1 MKKFFKFIALL
12 SLSASAQNPS
22 MVVGDKLYVRKLYAE
37 AIPKYEKVLKKDSS
51 NIDALTKL
59 GECYRLTNNINGQ
72 ALCYGKLVNAGS
84 ASDIQ
89 KLLYG
94 KALMEKGN
102 YEQAKGLFSSYTADS
117 RGSNYVKGITNMEK
131 MNKNADAYVVISA
144 PFNST
149 DDDFAAIKFGE
160 NTVFTSS
167 RTKSTW
173 ITKHHGWTDKQ
184 YYNAYATSRD
194 MNGEYIKPQE
204 FLDDINSKF
213 NDGPLCIGKDLT
225 TIYFTRN
232 SYGKRNKSTDGTYKL
247 RIFKGTIVGNS
258 LYQPMDLNFN
268 NNNYNCAHPAISYD
282 GSTLYFASDMPGGFG
297 GMDLYLSVM
306 QPDSSWGTPI
316 NLGDKVNTV
325 GNEMFPFVTLDNILY
340 FASDGLEGL
349 GGLDVYET
357 KLKEG
362 KPSRVYNMGK
372 PVNSEHDDFAFYID
386 GDPNIFPANGFVS
399 SNRNKDG
406 MDDDVYNMQILR
418 KVSRGK
424 NVTFLLKDK
433 DNGEMLPNVKLRLN
447 GDTGTTNDKGEF
459 AYLIEDDIDYRIGAN
474 KEKYF
479 DAADSLN
486 TKSSELDEF
495 TKTILMERDPNLS
508 FLAFVTDA
516 KTNEGLADVNIKIK
530 DLFTKQTFDSTLTS
544 GNGEYRKSLK
554 GRKIGDKLAY
564 EITLEKKGYVTNVLN
579 YTAEIKK
586 EGEIKLHEELKMTLG
601 KALVGVDLAKIIEI
615 KPIYFDLG
623 KSKIRPDAAIELDKV
638 VKIMNEYPN
647 MYIELGAHTDCRG
660 VAGANKKLSDS
671 RAKASA
677 AYIISK
683 GKFKK
688 DRILG
693 KGYGEL
699 KLLNAC
705 ACEGK
710 IQPKCSEEEHAVN
723 RRTEFIVTKMK

>member
-1 MKKFFKFIALL
+1 MKNLIQLILL
-12 SLSASAQNPS
+12 ISLSASAQNQT
-22 MVVGDKLYVRKLYAE
+22 MVAGDKLYSRKLYSA
-37 AIPKYEKVLKKDSS
+37 AIPKYEKVIKKDSS
-51 NIDALTKL
+51 NTSALSKL

-72 ALCYGKLVNAGS
+72 ALCFGKLVNAGA

-89 KLLYG
+89 KLHYG
-94 KALMEKGN
+94 KVLMEKGN
-102 YEQAKGLFSSYTADS
+102 YDQAKGIFSTYTTDS
-117 RGSNYVKGITNMEK
+117 RGTSYIKGITNMEK
-131 MNKNADAYVVISA
+131 INKNADAYIVNPA
-144 PFNST
+144 PFNSPE
-149 DDDFAAIKFGE
+149 DDFAAIMFAD
-160 NTVFTSS
+160 NTIFTSS

-173 ITKHHGWTDKQ
+173 ITRNHGWTDKQ

-194 MNGEYIKPQE
+194 MDGGYYKPQE
-204 FLDDINSKF
+204 FLDDINSKY
-213 NDGPLCIGKDLT
+213 NDGPLCIARDST

-232 SYGKRNKSTDGTYKL
+232 SYGKRNKSGDGTYKL

-258 LYQPMDLNFN
+258 LYMPQDLNFN

-282 GSTLYFASDMPGGFG
+282 GNTLYFASDMPGGLG
-297 GMDLYLSVM
+297 GMDLYLSIM

-316 NLGDKVNTV
+316 NLGDKVNTS
-325 GNEMFPFVTLDNILY
+325 GNEMFPFITDDNLLY

-362 KPSRVYNMGK
+362 LPTRVYNIGK
-372 PVNSEHDDFAFYID
+372 PVNSDHDDFAYYVY
-386 GDPNIFPANGFVS
+386 GDQKMYPVNGFVS
-399 SNRNKDG
+399 SNRKNGG
-406 MDDDVYNMQILR
+406 MDDDVYIMQVLR

-433 DNGEMLPNVKLRLN
+433 DSGEMLPNVKLRLN

-459 AYLIEDDIDYRIGAN
+459 AYLIEDDIDYKIAAN

-479 DAADSLN
+479 DNTDSLN

-495 TKTILMERDPNLS
+495 TKTILLEKDPNLS

-516 KTNEGLADVNIKIK
+516 KTNEGLSDVKIRIK
-530 DLFTKQTFDSTLTS
+530 DLFTKQVFDSSLTS
-544 GNGEYRKSLK
+544 PVGEYRKSLA

-638 VKIMNEYPN
+638 VKIMTEYPN

-677 AYIISK
+677 AYIIGK

-688 DRILG
+688 DRIFG
-693 KGYGEL
+693 KGYGEV

-710 IQPKCSEEEHAVN
+710 IQPKCSEEEHSVN

>member
-1 MKKFFKFIALL
+1 MKRFFQLIALL
-12 SLSASAQNPS
+12 SLSASAQNPT
-22 MVVGDKLYVRKLYAE
+22 MVAGDKLYVRKLYAE
-37 AIPKYEKVLKKDSS
+37 AIPKYESVVKKDSS
-51 NIDALTKL
+51 NTAALSKL

-72 ALCYGKLVNAGS
+72 VLCYGKLVNAGS

-102 YEQAKGLFSSYTADS
+102 YEQAKGLFSSYTSDS
-117 RGSNYVKGITNMEK
+117 RGSSYVKGIANMDK
-131 MNKNADAYVVISA
+131 MNKNADAYIVNPA
-144 PFNST
+144 EFNST

-160 NTVFTSS
+160 NTIFTSS

-173 ITKHHGWTDKQ
+173 ITFNHGWTNKQ

-194 MNGEYIKPQE
+194 LNGEYYKPQE

-213 NDGPLCIGKDLT
+213 NDGPLCIARDST
-225 TIYFTRN
+225 SIYFTRN
-232 SYGKRNKSTDGTYKL
+232 SYGKRNKSTDGSYKL

-258 LYQPMDLNFN
+258 LYMPQDMSFN
-268 NNNYNCAHPAISYD
+268 SNNYNCAHPAISFD
-282 GSTLYFASDMPGGFG
+282 GNTLYFASDMPGGQG

-325 GNEMFPFVTLDNILY
+325 GNEMFPFVTDDNVLY
-340 FASDGLEGL
+340 FASDGMEGF

-357 KLKEG
+357 RLKEG
-362 KPSRVYNMGK
+362 MPSRVYNMGK
-372 PVNSEHDDFAFYID
+372 PVNSEHDDFAYYIY
-386 GDPNIFPANGFVS
+386 GDQTVYPMNGFVS
-399 SNRNKDG
+399 SNRTKDG
-406 MDDDVYNMQILR
+406 MDDDVYTLQILR

-424 NVTFLLKDK
+424 NVIFLLKDK
-433 DNGEMLPNVKLRLN
+433 DNGEVLPNVKLRLN

-459 AYLIEDDIDYRIGAN
+459 AYLVEDDIDYKIAAN

-479 DAADSLN
+479 DNTDSLN

-495 TKTILMERDPNLS
+495 TKTILLEKDPNLS

-516 KTNEGLADVNIKIK
+516 KTNEGLGDVKIRIK
-530 DLFTKQTFDSTLTS
+530 DLFTKQIFDTTLTLA
-544 GNGEYRKSLK
+544 NGEYRKSLA

-564 EITLEKKGYVTNVLN
+564 EITLEKKGYITNVLN

-601 KALVGVDLAKIIEI
+601 KALVGVDLAKLIEI

-623 KSKIRPDAAIELDKV
+623 KAKIRTDAAVELDKV

-660 VAGANKKLSDS
+660 VAGANKKLSDA

-677 AYIISK
+677 AYIITK

-693 KGYGEL
+693 KGYGEV

-710 IQPKCSEEEHAVN
+710 IQPKCTEDEHSVN